1 MPFHIDESDIG
12 PCQLSITVH
21 RTLLI
26 LQASVQRSPFFVE
39 VEPLQ
44 GSAPIQSFQNSITL
58 QGKSRVLSLQLG
70 PPGP

>member
-1 MPFHIDESDIG
+1 MSALINSSQDATHSSG
-12 PCQLSITVH
+12 LSSKI
-21 RTLLI
+21 
-26 LQASVQRSPFFVE
+26 SFFVE

-44 GSAPIQSFQNSITL
+44 GPAPIQSFQNSITL